1 MFDGGLSGLFV
12 IGYDFVQLL
21 DGKLVQVRKPVA
33 VPKPT
38 KGFGL
43 EASAV
48 AMRTFNVGSETR
60 EEDANMHLV
69 GFLFQPAEE
78 AFDPVPRI
86 AVPIFGVAL
95 FPEVRL
101 AVDDYVLMLLRELI
115 EGSLGGYF

>member
-1 MFDGGLSGLFV
+1 MVDGGLSGLFV
-12 IGYDFVQLL
+12 IGYDFVQLI
-21 DGKLVQVRKPVA
+21 DGKLVEVRKPVA
-33 VPKPT
+33 VPKPA

>member
-1 MFDGGLSGLFV
+1 MVDRGLSGLFI

-21 DGKLVQVRKPVA
+21 DGKLVQVRQTVA
-33 VPKPT
+33 VPKPA

-69 GFLFQPAEE
+69 GFLFQPVEE
-78 AFDPVPRI
+78 ALDPVPGI
-86 AVPIFGVAL
+86 AVPIFGFVL
-95 FPEVRL
+95 FPELRL
-101 AVDDYVLMLLRELI
+101 SVDNYVLMLLRELI
-115 EGSLGGYF
+115 EGSLGGDF